1 LALGDGWY
9 FFERVLRVDPD
20 WGGSEFGSVR
30 RWILRLRRRGSPSTL
45 ETYLKLLAWFVE
57 YAGVSPDEFF
67 RLPRGRM
74 EELIQGFCDRYSES
88 GRRAMASNAMK
99 AIRSFLRA
107 NRVRVEELEL
117 DDNYRWM
124 KRPEYVPTK
133 EEVYRM
139 AAVAGLKWR
148 AIILCLF
155 QSGLRNSA
163 LRALTYGMLKDQIE
177 GGITPIR
184 VHVTEE
190 LRRILPDACKEGVEY
205 WTFFGRE
212 ASEALRQYIAYRKE
226 TQGGIEDEELL
237 FPSDSRQIPRE
248 MRGRVPMDK
257 WSLTKQLKRIA
268 RKAGIKGWR
277 HIRAHSLRKTFR
289 AVLDAG
295 YVDGGQMAE
304 DDKEHL
310 MGHKLPGAKAP
321 YHNANVDVLAQRY
334 MKLDWS
340 PRGRSMSKQQIIE
353 ALKAFAKTLGV
364 EDLEIKIARMRESRP
379 EIDEVEAIG
388 RIVKS
393 ELGIEQMRLETC
405 KRRNSD
411 PKKIIEEEELERC
424 LSEGWDV
431 ETVLPSGR
439 ILIRR
444 SA

>member
-1 LALGDGWY
+1 MGGRY
-9 FFERVLRVDPD
+9 FFERVLRLDPD
-20 WGGSEFGSVR
+20 WRSSEFESVR
-30 RWILRLRRRGSPSTL
+30 RWILRLGRRGSVSTL
-45 ETYLKLLAWFVE
+45 RTYFKLLAWFVE
-57 YAGVSPDEFF
+57 YAGMSPDDFL
-67 RLPRGRM
+67 RLPRERM
-74 EELIQGFCDRYSES
+74 EELIQGFCDRYSEL
-88 GRRAMASNAMK
+88 GRKAMASNAMK

-107 NRVRVEELEL
+107 NKVRVEELEL
-117 DDNYRWM
+117 DDSYRWM

-139 AAVAGLKWR
+139 ASVAGLKWR

-177 GGITPIR
+177 SDVIPIR
-184 VHVTEE
+184 VHITEE
-190 LRRILPDACKEGVEY
+190 LRKIIPDACKEGVEY

-226 TQGGIEDEELL
+226 VQGGIEDDELL

-248 MRGRVPMDK
+248 LRGKVPMDK

-268 RKAGIKGWR
+268 RKAGIKDWR

-295 YVDGGQMAE
+295 YIDGGQMAE
-304 DDKEHL
+304 DDKEYL

-334 MKLDWS
+334 MRLDWS
-340 PRGRSMSKQQIIE
+340 PGGRAMSRQQILE

-364 EDLEIKIARMRESRP
+364 EDLEIKIARMRESDP
-379 EIDEVEAIG
+379 NIDDVEAIG
-388 RIVKS
+388 MIVKS
-393 ELGIEQMRLETC
+393 ELGIEKMRLEAQ
-405 KRRNSD
+405 KRRNND
-411 PKKIIEEEELERC
+411 PKKIIDEGELEHY
-424 LSEGWDV
+424 LAEGWDV
-431 ETVLPSGR
+431 QTVLPSGR

-444 SA
+444 ST